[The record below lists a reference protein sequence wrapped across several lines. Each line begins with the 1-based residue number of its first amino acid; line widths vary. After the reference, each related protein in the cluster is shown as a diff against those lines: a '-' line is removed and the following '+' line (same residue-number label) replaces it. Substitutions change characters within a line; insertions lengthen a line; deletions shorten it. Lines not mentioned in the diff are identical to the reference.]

1 MPDRKPMETSITA
14 APRAAP
20 GQPVEPSKK
29 IRITL
34 FLAFAGLLALF
45 FAAGAYSYK
54 TLCDLHTIEQQV
66 RHRMTARTQA
76 VVRFTRS
83 IEVYDS
89 DVDSFLL
96 SEPSEA
102 SVPASSLFVTDVAT
116 IESEER
122 DYPSGQSQM
131 IALLDQMDRDLSG
144 ENRVLATALAWSLAD
159 RRQLGPAL
167 LRDQIAPRRVAVLQ
181 VLQQVSTLNDQQ
193 LADDDRQLL
202 ATFRNGRIRIGW
214 TLAAILIFAVALSLA
229 TTLYIL
235 RLQLLERQ
243 RYDELVQRRRQL
255 QDLSA
260 RLVDVQEEERR
271 AMSRELHDEVGQSLE
286 ALLVE
291 SGTLSRLVPHEN
303 SAAQQQI
310 TRIRSI
316 VEGLV
321 NIVRNI
327 ALLLRPS
334 MLDDLGLAPAL
345 EWQAREISRRSEME
359 VEVCADNISD
369 QLDDRHKICIYR
381 LAQEALNNAARH
393 ASATTATVRVE
404 QTAEK
409 ITIAISDNGKSF
421 DAQSVRGMGLIG
433 MEERVRHLGGTLIVD
448 SRPGAGTTVRAELPL
463 DAAPLSQSA

>member
-1 MPDRKPMETSITA
+1 MPVTKSMETSITA
-14 APRAAP
+14 APRAASA
-20 GQPVEPSKK
+20 QPVEPSKK

-34 FLAFAGLLALF
+34 FLAFAGLLALLL
-45 FAAGAYSYK
+45 AAGAYSYK
-54 TLCDLHTIEQQV
+54 TLRDLHTIEQQV

-102 SVPASSLFVTDVAT
+102 SAQASSLFMTDVAT
-116 IESEER
+116 VESEER

-144 ENRVLATALAWSLAD
+144 ENHVLATALAWSFAD

-181 VLQQVSTLNDQQ
+181 VLQQVSILNDQQ

-202 ATFRNGRIRIGW
+202 ATFRNARIRLGW

-243 RYDELVQRRRQL
+243 RYDELIQRRRQL

-291 SGTLSRLVPHEN
+291 SGTLSRLVHEN